1 MINQT
6 CTTMAGEFDKL
17 YEDRYQASK
26 ERKIPESGLAYVRQ
40 KDFISNI
47 DSLAETCSVLLK
59 RIEVLE
65 KLTED
70 QTKTI
75 ISFTEHTNALMER
88 IERLENDS
96 RNKS

>member
-1 MINQT
+1 MIE
-6 CTTMAGEFDKL
+6 EFDKL
-17 YEDRYQASK
+17 YKDRYQASK
-26 ERKIPESGLAYVRQ
+26 EPRIPESGLTYVRE
-40 KDFISNI
+40 KDFNSNI
-47 DSLAETCSVLLK
+47 DSLTETCSTLLK